1 MALYHFS
8 AKILSHSTRNTVGAV
23 AYRAGCELLDLR
35 TGESFDY
42 GNKAVQHVELI
53 VPEDSPQWIRDIQDL
68 INTDR
73 QEGVQALIQKVEA
86 AEYRI
91 NSQVWR
97 EIEIALHS
105 ELTEEQNIT
114 LAREFVKDQLCG
126 RGMTAL
132 LNFHFDVDKKTGQE
146 KPHCHI
152 LLTMRT
158 LDEEGFSSTKERI
171 WNTKAVVQE
180 LREQWAH
187 YSNFY
192 LKLYGYDIQIDHRSN
207 QDRGIEMEPQPK
219 RGRNVLA
226 LERKATEAKTIDPS
240 TKNKDIKSIEKGSL
254 ELSASPGL
262 TEAAHPLEDLQSDE
276 DTKIAPIT
284 EKMQAFQAAQLR
296 NLYRIMRNPNAIL
309 DIVTKHHATF
319 MWADVQKKLHQYVDN
334 PALFERLEGK
344 IKTSSEL
351 VLLHTQKV
359 QDSSET
365 ERDQAIYT
373 TRSMLKAERSLIEQ
387 AEELGN
393 SKTHGV
399 QGKNIELAIEK
410 ANEKLKEHDGL
421 SQDQIKAIYHLVDEG
436 QIKCVV
442 GIAGAGKTT
451 AIGVCHEVWKAEG
464 YAVYGLALTGKASQN
479 LERSSLEE
487 NGIPSTTLHKF
498 LKSFEEGRCQYN
510 DKSIL
515 VLDEAGMVDV
525 GRFDQLLRAVK
536 YLGVKLIVVG
546 DGAQLQPVEA
556 GPAFRLVTEKLGRS
570 ELNTVVRQ
578 KEEWQREAT
587 VLFGQQKTKEAI
599 QKYEEKECIHIIEEK
614 LPSLKEAINAKD
626 YDSIVHLYE
635 ASHRVSSLIY
645 REMAKDVQRAYP
657 ELKKLYPQ
665 IREHQDF
672 QKYLDW
678 KDIEK
683 GAADYILLNAQKCRP
698 ALEARNVD
706 TLPLALVFK
715 DKGKDKFAQQEEA
728 KVVLKECGLN
738 HLIGQTKKRGQTVDI
753 RQTAKEELIREW
765 HTTFKENPEKSTAIF
780 AYNNRDTNDLN
791 RQVRSLLKESGH
803 LSKGEFTFKIKKE
816 IEDDFGRKENLRE
829 EKGFS
834 KGDRIVFTKN
844 KYWAGVRNGT
854 MGTITDINNQKIKVK
869 LDEGK
874 EISFS
879 PNLNPHFDQGWAITI
894 HKSQGATVDFSFIL
908 ASFEMTQNLV
918 YVAMTRHRE
927 GVKMFGSSLDFWRK
941 EKLPEILSKSGEKL
955 SAADYLD
962 VETLTKIM
970 KRDDQILTKFFRR
983 MSNELEAM
991 GAVTK
996 EVFWNVA
1003 DHFLGNNS
1011 LGRTRE
1017 KEIRVFQGGV
1027 REEVRA
1033 EALFRKESI
1042 VIKQENIT
1050 LKEEYPFEVQSQL
1063 KPHRQAHS
1071 QHVSMDATQSI
1082 GSNGEKVISSL
1093 HCEESSLPKSPFK
1106 ERSLVEVSIRENPLS
1121 KEIPVEKPLIE
1132 KILTENTNNSIK
1144 LSAKVVQQQFV
1155 APNLQ
1160 YKREIVENALKAYMA
1175 DFADHVFASI
1185 GVNYNRAMSS
1195 SRERRYGEKGEFS
1208 INLQKGMW
1216 CSHKDSQLKGGPLQ
1230 LLTKLK
1236 NLSYKDAIEHGV
1248 SWARVSPEQLV
1259 LKQQTHG
1266 LSHAQR
1272 IEKEALA
1279 KAKEAE
1285 EIKQKTERAQS
1296 VWTKGKPIQGTLA
1309 ERYLREHRKI
1319 KGDLPQDLLYLP
1331 AHSLGKASPPA
1342 LMAVARSLTGEVTA
1356 VQLTF
1361 LDSTTANKAD
1371 IPVPKRS
1378 FGSLT
1383 GAAVTIQAR
1392 PSLRVG
1398 GEQGKPVES
1407 LGPFLIAEGVE
1418 TALSFRE
1425 TVIKGEIKSSLGLSN
1440 IKNLE
1445 PKDPNTH
1452 VIICGDH
1459 DAPGSAAAKALEKSV
1474 HALQKKGFK
1483 VTVIKPDK
1491 LGEDFND
1498 VLKIKGP
1505 GGIREILEKQLPKDL
1520 LVSILTSPE
1529 KQSQRDFHAVKV
1541 IEKKEIKQPLKN
1553 EKENSEFILEG
1564 KSFKEIVAHC
1574 EKRLHDALARD
1585 NKPLT
1590 KERVQ
1595 RFPLQAE
1602 KTATFLV
1609 HAYERNG
1616 HNPTQEE
1623 VSQFSL
1629 RAKYELNRI
1638 SKIRKELIE
1647 DWKDKDS
1654 FRENDGLRAHMI
1666 AERLASIEGR
1676 LYLKAKQE
1684 GTKIPSNI
1692 AELAHQELKKHRA
1705 HTPKLAEE
1713 LSQKYALPKDVAT
1726 SSAKNILRYREI
1738 HGISPSESQT
1748 ASIIQIV
1755 QKLERK
1761 QYGLVSNKKLNQLEV
1776 DYLQR
1781 HEGDLLFKHMACQKE
1796 TKYEI
1801 PFSHI
1806 QDQTKKLLDMT
1817 RSQINQ
1823 ELIKMNEKE
1832 FSL

>member
-35 TGESFDY
+35 TGEAFDY
-42 GNKAVQHVELI
+42 GNKFVQHVELV
-53 VPEDSPQWIRDIQDL
+53 VPEGAPQWIHDIQNL
-68 INTDR
+68 IATNR
-73 QEGVQALIQKVEA
+73 QEGVQALTQKVEA

-158 LDEEGFSSTKERI
+158 LDEEGFNSNKERS

-192 LKLYGYDIQIDHRSN
+192 LKFYGYDVQIDHRSN
-207 QDRGIEMEPQPK
+207 IERGIEMEPQPK
-219 RGRNVLA
+219 RGRNVLEF
-226 LERKATEAKTIDPS
+226 ERKTKENRTKAENIELTRS
-240 TKNKDIKSIEKGSL
+240 TKSTKS
-254 ELSASPGL
+254 
-262 TEAAHPLEDLQSDE
+262 AHPLEDLRSDE
-276 DTKIAPIT
+276 NTKIAPIT

-296 NLYRIMRNPNAIL
+296 NLYRIMRKPDVIL
-309 DIVTKHHATF
+309 DIVTKHHSTF

-334 PALFERLEGK
+334 PTLFERLENK
-344 IKTSSEL
+344 ISASFEL
-351 VLLHTQKV
+351 VLLRVQKV
-359 QDSSET
+359 QDLSGAKH
-365 ERDQAIYT
+365 DKAIYT

-399 QGKNIELAIEK
+399 QGKNIESAIVK
-410 ANEKLKEHDGL
+410 ANEKLKEHGGL

-451 AIGVCHEVWKAEG
+451 AIGVCHDVWKAEG
-464 YAVYGLALTGKASQN
+464 YAVYGLAPTGKAAQN
-479 LERSSLEE
+479 LESKTLEGSSLEE

-536 YLGVKLIVVG
+536 HLGVKLIVVG

-578 KEEWQREAT
+578 KEKWQRETT

-599 QKYEEKECIHIIEEK
+599 QKYEEKECIHVIEEK
-614 LPSLKEAINAKD
+614 LPSLKEVINAKD

-645 REMAKDVQRAYP
+645 REMAKDVQREYP
-657 ELKKLYPQ
+657 GLKKLYLK
-665 IREHQDF
+665 IREHEDF

-683 GAADYILLNAQKCRP
+683 DAADYILLNAQKCRP

-706 TLPLALVFK
+706 TLQIALVFK
-715 DKGKDKFAQQEEA
+715 DPQQDKFVQQEEA
-728 KVVLKECGLN
+728 KTILKECGLD
-738 HLIGQTKKRGQTVDI
+738 HLIGQTKERGLRSAGQTVDI

-765 HTTFKENPEKSTAIF
+765 HTTFKENPEKSTAIL
-780 AYNNRDTNDLN
+780 AYSNRDVNNLN

-803 LSKGEFTFKIKKE
+803 LSKGEFTFNIIRE
-816 IEDDFGRKENLRE
+816 IEDNFGRKENLRE

-834 KGDRIVFTKN
+834 NGDRIVFTKN

-854 MGTITDINNQKIKVK
+854 MGTVTDINNQKIKVK

-879 PNLNPHFDQGWAITI
+879 PNLNPYFDHGWAITI

-962 VETLTKIM
+962 AETLTKIM
-970 KRDDQILTKFFRR
+970 KRDDQFLTKFFRR

-996 EVFWNVA
+996 EAFWNVA

-1011 LGRTRE
+1011 LGRTQE
-1017 KEIRVFQGGV
+1017 KEIRILQDSV

-1033 EALFRKESI
+1033 EALFRKEDT
-1042 VIKQENIT
+1042 VIKQGNIT
-1050 LKEEYPFEVQSQL
+1050 LKGEHPFEVQSQL
-1063 KPHRQAHS
+1063 QPQRQAQP

-1082 GSNGEKVISSL
+1082 DSNMEKVISSL
-1093 HCEESSLPKSPFK
+1093 HREESSLLKSPLK
-1106 ERSLVEVSIRENPLS
+1106 GGSLVKVSIRENPLS
-1121 KEIPVEKPLIE
+1121 KETSVEKSLIE
-1132 KILTENTNNSIK
+1132 KILTENTNNPIK
-1144 LSAKVVQQQFV
+1144 LPEKVVQQQFV
-1155 APNLQ
+1155 AQSLQ
-1160 YKREIVENALKAYMA
+1160 YERGIVENALKAHMA
-1175 DFADHVFASI
+1175 DFADHVFSSI
-1185 GVNYNRAMSS
+1185 GVNYNHMMSS

-1208 INLQKGMW
+1208 VNLQKGMW
-1216 CSHKDSQLKGGPLQ
+1216 CSHKDSQLKGGPMQ

-1236 NLSYKDAIEHGV
+1236 NLSYQDAIEHGA
-1248 SWARVSPEQLV
+1248 SWARLSPEQLV

-1279 KAKEAE
+1279 KVKEAE
-1285 EIKQKTERAQS
+1285 EIKQKTERAQAI
-1296 VWTKGKPIQGTLA
+1296 WAKGKPIQGTLA
-1309 ERYLREHRKI
+1309 ERYLREHRNI

-1331 AHSLGKASPPA
+1331 AHSLGKTSPPA

-1378 FGSLT
+1378 FGALT
-1383 GAAVTIQAR
+1383 GAAVTIQTHT
-1392 PSLRVG
+1392 PLRIG
-1398 GEQGKPVES
+1398 GKQGKPVES
-1407 LGPFLIAEGVE
+1407 AGPLLIAEGVE
-1418 TALSFRE
+1418 TALSLRE

-1445 PKDPNTH
+1445 PKDPSTH

-1459 DAPGSAAAKALEKSV
+1459 DAPGSAAAKALEESV
-1474 HALQKKGFK
+1474 YALQKKGFK
-1483 VTVIKPDK
+1483 VTVIKPDG

-1498 VLKIKGP
+1498 VLKAKGP
-1505 GGIREILEKQLPKDL
+1505 GGIREILEKRLPKDL
-1520 LVSILTSPE
+1520 LVSILTSAE
-1529 KQSQRDFHAVKV
+1529 KEPQRDSHTVKI

-1553 EKENSEFILEG
+1553 EKENSEFTLAG
-1564 KSFKEIVAHC
+1564 KSFKEIVTYC
-1574 EKRLHDALARD
+1574 EKRLNDALARD

-1590 KERVQ
+1590 KERIQ

-1602 KTATFLV
+1602 KTAAFLA
-1609 HAYERNG
+1609 HAYERNDR
-1616 HNPTQEE
+1616 NSTQEE
-1623 VSQFSL
+1623 VSQLSL

-1638 SKIRKELIE
+1638 SEIRRTLIK
-1647 DWKDKDS
+1647 DWKEKDS
-1654 FRENDGLRAHMI
+1654 FKEYEGLRAHMI

-1692 AELAHQELKKHRA
+1692 AELAHEELKKHRA
-1705 HTPKLAEE
+1705 HTQKLAGE

-1748 ASIIQIV
+1748 ASIIQIA

-1761 QYGLVSNKKLNQLEV
+1761 QYGLASNKKLNQLEA

-1781 HEGDLLFKHMACQKE
+1781 HEGDLLFKHMAYQKE
-1796 TKYEI
+1796 TKHNI

-1806 QDQTKKLLDMT
+1806 QDQAKQSLEMA